1 MKGNLFGVLRAAWGR
16 ALGRLRKYL
25 DARTPHQRVRIVV
38 VAFVLFA
45 VLDVWM
51 LTRIF
56 RGEYDAPCIEHIEAL
71 QPLNP

>member
-1 MKGNLFGVLRAAWGR
+1 MNGNLFGVLRGVRDR
-16 ALGRLRKYL
+16 ALGRLKKYL
-25 DARTPHQRVRIVV
+25 NDRTPRQRVRIVV

-56 RGEYDAPCIEHIEAL
+56 RGGSEAPRIEHIEAL
-71 QPLNP
+71 QPLKP